1 MLNNRT
7 VRSVHI
13 GIFVSFVSLGLK
25 RKKNS
30 VRGACCVYLK
40 ITVQFHF
47 TGYLLSRIE
56 GVAGSPEK
64 PLSELGRVSYMAYW
78 RSVVLE
84 YLHSHPSKPN
94 IKGMVVILLVQ
105 FKIVSVCLGKA
116 ICTLP
121 NLKSVHNVILLS
133 VG

>member
-1 MLNNRT
+1 M
-7 VRSVHI
+7 
-13 GIFVSFVSLGLK
+13 GLK
-25 RKKNS
+25 KEEKNLGRDAS
-30 VRGACCVYLK
+30 CVYLK
-40 ITVQFHF
+40 ITMQFPF

-94 IKGMVVILLVQ
+94 IKGIIVILLVQ
-105 FKIVSVCLGKA
+105 FKIVCVLGKA
-116 ICTLP
+116 HMHSTQSQ
-121 NLKSVHNVILLS
+121 KF
-133 VG
+133 